1 MNECDKRELPLER
14 NERGKIYVENPFKE
28 LIKGRNGEWPSAV
41 QRKATYWPKGG
52 DSRQTVKL
60 QIKNSLCVT

>member
-1 MNECDKRELPLER
+1 MNECGERELSLER

-28 LIKGRNGEWPSAV
+28 LIKDCNGEWPSAV
-41 QRKATYWPKGG
+41 QRKGYVLAERG
-52 DSRQTVKL
+52 DRQTVKL